1 MTPQELFEDAARRP
15 SEVAEHV
22 LEGIS
27 AQVLN
32 TMPGGTANSVVW
44 LVWHAAR
51 QQDAQ
56 VARLAG
62 AEEVWTAE
70 EWSGRFGLDVPDSS
84 TGFGHG
90 PEDVARIRVA
100 SPDLLRGYLDAVVER
115 TVAYV
120 HGLTD
125 AQLDDVVD
133 RSWTPPVTRGVRL
146 VSTVDDAVQHLGQ
159 AAYVRGLLDDGWS
172 GPY

>member
-1 MTPQELFEDAARRP
+1 
-15 SEVAEHV
+15 
-22 LEGIS
+22 
-27 AQVLN
+27 
-32 TMPGGTANSVVW
+32 MPGGTANSVAW
-44 LVWHAAR
+44 LVWHASR

-56 VARLAG
+56 VAQLAG
-62 AEEVWTAE
+62 TEEVWTAE
-70 EWSGRFGLDVPDSS
+70 GWSGRFGLDVPDSS
-84 TGFGHG
+84 MGFGDG

-120 HGLTD
+120 HGLTE

-146 VSTVDDAVQHLGQ
+146 VSTVDDAAQHLGQ
-159 AAYVRGLLDDGWS
+159 AAYVRGLLEDGWS

>member
-1 MTPQELFEDAARRP
+1 MTPQELFEDTARRP
-15 SEVAEHV
+15 SQVAEHV

-27 AQVLN
+27 AEVLN
-32 TMPGGTANSVVW
+32 TMPGGTANSVAW

-56 VARLAG
+56 VAQLAD

-70 EWSGRFGLDVPDSS
+70 GWSGRFGLGVPDSA
-84 TGFGHG
+84 TGFGDSR
-90 PEDVARIRVA
+90 EDVARIRVT

-115 TVAYV
+115 AVAYV

-146 VSTVDDAVQHLGQ
+146 VSTVDDAAQHLGQ

-172 GPY
+172 GSF

>member
-15 SEVAEHV
+15 SEAAAHV
-22 LEGIS
+22 LEGIP
-27 AQVLN
+27 AEVLN
-32 TMPGGTANSVVW
+32 TMPGGTANPVVW

-56 VARLAG
+56 VAQLAG

-70 EWSGRFGLDVPDSS
+70 GWSGRFGLGVPDSA

-90 PEDVARIRVA
+90 PEDVAKIRVT

-120 HGLTD
+120 HGLTAD
-125 AQLDDVVD
+125 QLDDVVD

-146 VSTVDDAVQHLGQ
+146 VSTVDDAAQHLGQ
-159 AAYVRGLLDDGWS
+159 AAYVRGLLEDGWA

>member
-15 SEVAEHV
+15 LEVAEHV
-22 LEGIS
+22 LDGIHPD
-27 AQVLN
+27 VLHAS
-32 TMPGGTANSVVW
+32 PGGTANPIAW

-56 VARLAG
+56 VATLAG
-62 AEEVWTAE
+62 TAEVWTAQGWGE
-70 EWSGRFGLDVPDSS
+70 RFDLDVPDSAM
-84 TGFGHG
+84 GFGDR

-100 SPDLLRGYLDAVVER
+100 SPDLLRDYLDAVVER

-125 AQLDDVVD
+125 AQFDDVVD
-133 RSWTPPVTRGVRL
+133 TSWDPPVTRGVRL
-146 VSTVDDAVQHLGQ
+146 VSTVDDAAQHLGQ
-159 AAYVRGLLDDGWS
+159 AAYVRGLIDDGWS
-172 GPY
+172 GRH